1 MSLFL
6 LNKPLC
12 QSRPNYRHLG
22 ASLRGL
28 RSCANSRHADARR
41 RRSSDLSIRGPP
53 TRTTATSIPFSRNP
67 TLPERLRRMA
77 ANFAKPPD
85 LLR

>member
-22 ASLRGL
+22 ASLRGFKEVRQFKECRRTASTL
-28 RSCANSRHADARR
+28 VGPIHTRPPHSHNGHLNS
-41 RRSSDLSIRGPP
+41 I
-53 TRTTATSIPFSRNP
+53 
-67 TLPERLRRMA
+67 
-77 ANFAKPPD
+77 
-85 LLR
+85 

>member
-12 QSRPNYRHLG
+12 QSRPHYRHLG
-22 ASLRGL
+22 ASLRGFKEL
-28 RSCANSRHADARR
+28 RQFKACRR
-41 RRSSDLSIRGPP
+41 TASTLVGPIHTWTP